1 MFASKFKSKPKHV
14 PKKVAPKRI
23 FVEIGREFSLTFT
36 IIFLRML
43 TLPSWLIKYKKPI
56 VITLSLVVL
65 QWFFGFDPK
74 FTLINLIWLL
84 F

>member
-1 MFASKFKSKPKHV
+1 MFASKFKPKSKPV

-23 FVEIGREFSLTFT
+23 FIERGREFSLTFT

-56 VITLSLVVL
+56 VITLSLVLL
-65 QWFFGFDPK
+65 QWAFGFDPK

>member
-1 MFASKFKSKPKHV
+1 
-14 PKKVAPKRI
+14 
-23 FVEIGREFSLTFT
+23 
-36 IIFLRML
+36 ML
-43 TLPSWLIKYKKPI
+43 AFPPWIIKYKKPI

-65 QWFFGFDPK
+65 QWVFGFDPK

>member
-1 MFASKFKSKPKHV
+1 
-14 PKKVAPKRI
+14 
-23 FVEIGREFSLTFT
+23 
-36 IIFLRML
+36 ML

-56 VITLSLVVL
+56 VITLSLVLL
-65 QWFFGFDPK
+65 QWAFGFDPK

>member
-1 MFASKFKSKPKHV
+1 MI
-14 PKKVAPKRI
+14 R
-23 FVEIGREFSLTFT
+23 
-36 IIFLRML
+36 
-43 TLPSWLIKYKKPI
+43 LPFWMIKYKKHI

-65 QWFFGFDPK
+65 QWAFGFDPK